1 MAVMRSV
8 RRPVRCP
15 FGEGMRERRGSPP
28 QETLRGQVRWMR
40 TNLRMG
46 GEGGRADEPRGDGAY
61 LDSQARGGI
70 QYGSTIWDAVCMRCG
85 ASRGAAQRPVP
96 DLPRSASRGAS
107 RPCVEARPEGAA
119 DWRAPAGY
127 SEFCINSDV
136 PGTQPQNRF
145 LIGFSV

>member
-8 RRPVRCP
+8 RRPVRRP

-46 GEGGRADEPRGDGAY
+46 CEGGRADEPRGDGAF

-96 DLPRSASRGAS
+96 DLPRSASRGAP
-107 RPCVEARPEGAA
+107 RPCVEARPEGATMEG
-119 DWRAPAGY
+119 AG
-127 SEFCINSDV
+127 DARRV
-136 PGTQPQNRF
+136 
-145 LIGFSV
+145 L

>member
-8 RRPVRCP
+8 RRPVRRP

-46 GEGGRADEPRGDGAY
+46 GEGGRADEPRGDGAF

-107 RPCVEARPEGAA
+107 RPCVEARPEGA
-119 DWRAPAGY
+119 DWRALGTPAGY
-127 SEFCINSDV
+127 YKFCIILTC
-136 PGTQPQNRF
+136 PGRHHR
-145 LIGFSV
+145 IDS